1 MNNLFQQSY
10 KDFINQFLKKG
21 YISTNFDDL
30 NVNEK
35 NQLILRHDIDF
46 DVHAAYQIAKIE
58 KELNVTS
65 TFFFLLRGDFYNLIN
80 NENYNLITKI
90 KSFGHNITL
99 HYDISIYDNPKKELN
114 NEVKIFEQFFNT
126 KVKIISIHRPSAD
139 FLSNPNNYFK
149 IKNTYEDK
157 FFKKTA
163 YFADSGGRFRYG
175 NPLDSKEFNSCRNI
189 QLLTHPIWWVSNF
202 SSVNDALNDLIKKR
216 KLNLTS
222 LLQKNCK
229 TFR

>member
-65 TFFFLLRGDFYNLIN
+65 TFFFLL
-80 NENYNLITKI
+80 
-90 KSFGHNITL
+90 
-99 HYDISIYDNPKKELN
+99 
-114 NEVKIFEQFFNT
+114 
-126 KVKIISIHRPSAD
+126 
-139 FLSNPNNYFK
+139 
-149 IKNTYEDK
+149 
-157 FFKKTA
+157 
-163 YFADSGGRFRYG
+163 
-175 NPLDSKEFNSCRNI
+175 
-189 QLLTHPIWWVSNF
+189 
-202 SSVNDALNDLIKKR
+202 
-216 KLNLTS
+216 
-222 LLQKNCK
+222 
-229 TFR
+229 